1 MIFRRAMII
10 GELSVAL
17 NAAAPLEDQNFADFS
32 RAVFAARRPKRL
44 ITLLRNGVLI

>member
-1 MIFRRAMII
+1 MIFRREMII

-17 NAAAPLEDQNFADFS
+17 NAAALLEDQNFADFS

-44 ITLLRNGVLI
+44 ITSPRNGVLI